1 MYLTQYTILKN
12 ETILL
17 YLIKFQNRE
26 LISIMALEYLNLKN
40 MLIRIPEKWKSYNNE
55 YGKQVYY
62 TLNSLD
68 IFVQKHEIVLEE
80 SDQEE
85 AQNSEDRLEIKNEDR
100 IIFMLYKISDAMR
113 TKSQVIFEEWKHL
126 VYELTLPF
134 KEGPNT

>member
-40 MLIRIPEKWKSYNNE
+40 MLIRIPEKWKSYDNE

-134 KEGPNT
+134 IEGPNT

>member
-1 MYLTQYTILKN
+1 
-12 ETILL
+12 
-17 YLIKFQNRE
+17 
-26 LISIMALEYLNLKN
+26 MALEYLNLKN
-40 MLIRIPEKWKSYNNE
+40 MLIRFPEKWKSYDNE

-134 KEGPNT
+134 IEGPNT